1 MFEDMDKLLTEH
13 EKELGT
19 DNPALSKLIQKVRSR
34 PFWYWENKRE
44 HEEAR
49 KGKVNENGR
58 VLREKDSCC
67 FNHAISLPVKN
78 NISYPMFNYQGFVI
92 RALMEPDYLNT
103 RAATDEERDM
113 FRKKL
118 MEADLKTRDKHENVK
133 KAHERVIRERRE
145 LLVDPKKFRHV
156 AVLKATSL
164 GISELALRWIL
175 WMCLRNED
183 LYNSQVVIFT
193 GPNILLS
200 IQLMQRLKNL
210 MKPHGITFEDKE
222 TVLNL
227 PGNIHIECY
236 PSFHADSARGLPNP
250 SIIFVDEFSFFP
262 DHEVDNIFD
271 ILHRNVVKS
280 NSYLLVVSTPNKIN
294 DAMDRL
300 LKEDINKSIWKRVYL
315 DYTYG
320 LGKIFTQEEIDK
332 VKGNRSFEREF
343 CLRVGGTEGNVF
355 SHLSIQN
362 AQKIPYDPDSV
373 IPGSALSIGIDPAFG
388 GGSKAGITV
397 TRWVD
402 GKIQV
407 VESDEYE
414 QPSFQFLINKVFE
427 IKRKHGH
434 ILAIFIDSAA
444 PVIWAELKRQLG
456 EITDSKYIFDK
467 LAECKKNNMK
477 PHQVMRVIPVAFS
490 MYHAQMLQKVKLFL
504 DEGFLLIRPKF
515 EKLIISLQS
524 ATAREYSLDKSGKT
538 TQFHD
543 VLDSLRLSTQLY
555 DLA

>member
-1 MFEDMDKLLTEH
+1 MDKLITEH
-13 EKELGT
+13 EKELGS
-19 DNPALSKLIQKVRSR
+19 DNPALNKLIQEVRGK
-34 PFWYWENKRE
+34 PFWFWINKRE

-49 KGKVNENGR
+49 RQRVNQYGT
-58 VLREKDSCC
+58 VVREKDHCC
-67 FNHAISLPVKN
+67 FNHIISLPVKN
-78 NISYPMFNYQGFVI
+78 NISYPLFDYEGLVI
-92 RALMEPDYLNT
+92 RALMEPYYLNT
-103 RAATDEERDM
+103 HLPTEEERSL
-113 FRKKL
+113 FHKKIVDA
-118 MEADLKTRDKHENVK
+118 EFKTADKHDNVR
-133 KAHERVIRERRE
+133 KAHEQVLRERRE
-145 LLVDPKKFRHV
+145 ILVDTKKFRHC
-156 AVLKATSL
+156 AVLKATGL

-175 WMCLRNED
+175 WMCLRNEE

-200 IQLMQRLKNL
+200 IQLMNRLKNL
-210 MKPHGITFEDKE
+210 LKPHGVTFDDKE

-262 DHEVDNIFD
+262 DHEIDNIFD
-271 ILHRNVVKS
+271 ILNRNVVKS
-280 NSYLLVVSTPNKIN
+280 NSYLLAVSTPNKIN

-300 LKEDINKSIWKRVYL
+300 LKEDISKSIWKRVYL

-343 CLRVGGTEGNVF
+343 CLKVGGTEGNVF

-362 AQKIPYDPDSV
+362 AQKVPYDPDSV
-373 IPGSALSIGIDPAFG
+373 IPGAAISVGIDPAFG

-402 GKIQV
+402 GRVQV

-414 QPSFQFLINKVFE
+414 QPSFQFLIQKVFE
-427 IKRKHGH
+427 IKRKHGY
-434 ILAIFIDSAA
+434 ISSIFIDSAA
-444 PVIWAELKRQLG
+444 PVIWAELKRQLS
-456 EITDSKYIFDK
+456 EITDTKYVFDK

-490 MYHAQMLQKVKLFL
+490 MYHAQMLQKVKLLL
-504 DEGFLLIRPKF
+504 DEGYLLIHPRF
-515 EKLIISLQS
+515 QKLIISLQS
-524 ATAREYSLDKSGKT
+524 ATAREYHLDKTGKT
-538 TQFHD
+538 TQYHD
-543 VLDSLRLSTQLY
+543 ILDSLRLSTQLY
-555 DLA
+555 DLAK